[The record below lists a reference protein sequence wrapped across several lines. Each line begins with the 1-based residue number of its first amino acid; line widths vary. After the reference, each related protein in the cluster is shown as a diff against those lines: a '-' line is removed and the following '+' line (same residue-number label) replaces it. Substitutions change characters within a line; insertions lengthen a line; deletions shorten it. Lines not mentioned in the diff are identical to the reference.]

1 MEPVSHTITK
11 DDHFAFWA
19 RQLSK
24 SIRRFVII
32 VAGVVV
38 VLGLL
43 AWFLNDRTSAVA
55 VATGGCIGA
64 ILFPLIMR
72 CLVLPKEA
80 QRMWDAFG
88 LIKEEMTIKLG
99 EEGFTITQPSAHVD
113 AKWSDMTGWDEVTE
127 VLAVY
132 VTRNQGYV
140 VPKSQ
145 VPVSQIDYARERLI
159 ANGLPKAGALRK

>member
-1 MEPVSHTITK
+1 
-11 DDHFAFWA
+11 
-19 RQLSK
+19 
-24 SIRRFVII
+24 
-32 VAGVVV
+32 
-38 VLGLL
+38 
-43 AWFLNDRTSAVA
+43 
-55 VATGGCIGA
+55 
-64 ILFPLIMR
+64 
-72 CLVLPKEA
+72 
-80 QRMWDAFG
+80 MWDAFG